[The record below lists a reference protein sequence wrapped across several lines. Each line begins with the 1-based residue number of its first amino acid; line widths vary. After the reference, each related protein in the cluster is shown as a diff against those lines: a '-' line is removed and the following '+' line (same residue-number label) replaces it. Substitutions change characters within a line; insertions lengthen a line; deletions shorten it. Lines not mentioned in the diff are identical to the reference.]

1 MISNKILKITFLISF
16 GLLVTF
22 GASKVLAERIKDV
35 AQVQGV
41 RDNQLVGYGLVVGL
55 DGTGDSTSQTIFTM
69 QSLKSMLA
77 NYGVALGANETPQV
91 KNIAAVAL
99 HATLP
104 PFAKPGQKIDVTIS
118 SIGNSKSL
126 RGGSLL
132 MTPLKG
138 ADGNIYAVAQG
149 NLTVGGFGVAG
160 ADGSKITVNI
170 PTVGRIP
177 NGAIIERSVRNPFVE
192 GNDIVLN
199 LHRRD
204 FTTAKR
210 LAETV
215 NDVLGPDNA
224 HAEDAV
230 TVRINAP
237 KDKNQR
243 VSFMSFLENL
253 TFHPGEAAAKIIV
266 NSRTGTVV
274 IGNHVKVY
282 AAAVSHGNLTVTI
295 TNTQE
300 TSQPNA
306 LSDGQTVQNNNQE
319 ISVEQENNRMFLF
332 SEGVELNQLVRAFN
346 QVGASPGDLVA
357 ILESLKQVG
366 ALSAELIVI

>member
-1 MISNKILKITFLISF
+1 MMTHKFYKITFLIAF
-16 GLLVTF
+16 CLIMLLSVSQAF
-22 GASKVLAERIKDV
+22 AERIKDV

-41 RDNQLVGYGLVVGL
+41 RDNQLVGYGLIVGL
-55 DGTGDSTSQTIFTM
+55 DGTGDSTAQTIFTM

-77 NYGVALGANETPQV
+77 NYGITLGPNETPQV

-149 NLTVGGFGVAG
+149 NLTVGGFGIAT
-160 ADGSKITVNI
+160 ADGSSVTVNI

-177 NGAIIERSVRNPFVE
+177 NGAIIERAVRNPFVE

-215 NDVLGPDNA
+215 NDILGPDNA
-224 HAEDAV
+224 YAEDAV

-237 KDKNQR
+237 KDKSQR
-243 VSFMSFLENL
+243 VGFMSFLENL
-253 TFHPGEAAAKIIV
+253 TFQPGEAAAKIII

-282 AAAVSHGNLTVTI
+282 SAAVSHGNMTVTI

-306 LSDGQTVQNNNQE
+306 LAEGDTVQNNNQE
-319 ISVEQENNRMFLF
+319 IIVEEENNRMFLF

-346 QVGASPGDLVA
+346 QVGASPSDLVA

>member
-1 MISNKILKITFLISF
+1 MFLIAF
-16 GLLVTF
+16 CLMVTL
-22 GASKVLAERIKDV
+22 GAGQAFAERIKDV

-41 RDNQLVGYGLVVGL
+41 RDNQLVGYGLIVGL

-77 NYGVALGANETPQV
+77 NYGITLGPNETPQV

-149 NLTVGGFGVAG
+149 NLTVGGFGIAT
-160 ADGSKITVNI
+160 ADGSSVTVNI

-177 NGAIIERSVRNPFVE
+177 NGAIIERAVRNPFVE

-237 KDKNQR
+237 KDKSQR

-253 TFHPGEAAAKIIV
+253 TFQPGEAAAKIII

-282 AAAVSHGNLTVTI
+282 SAAVSHGNMTVTI

-306 LSDGQTVQNNNQE
+306 LAEGETVQNNNQE
-319 ISVEQENNRMFLF
+319 IIVEQENNRMFLF

-346 QVGASPGDLVA
+346 QVGASPSDLVA

>member
-1 MISNKILKITFLISF
+1 MKLLKIVQVYVFVMF
-16 GLLVTF
+16 V
-22 GASKVLAERIKDV
+22 GAAMQASAERIKDL

-55 DGTGDSTSQTIFTM
+55 DGTGDSTTQTIFTM
-69 QSLKSMLA
+69 QSLKSMLSQ
-77 NYGVALGANETPQV
+77 YGISLGKDQNPQV
-91 KNIAAVAL
+91 KNIAAVSL

-104 PFAKPGQKIDVTIS
+104 PFAKPGQKIDVTVS

-149 NLTVGGFGVAG
+149 NLTVGGLGVDG
-160 ADGSKITVNI
+160 ADGSSIKINI

-177 NGAIIERSVRNPFVE
+177 NGAIIEREVRNPFVE

-199 LHRRD
+199 LNRRD

-210 LAETV
+210 LAETI
-215 NDVLGPDNA
+215 NDILGPDNA
-224 HAEDAV
+224 KAEDAV
-230 TVRINAP
+230 TIRVNAP
-237 KDKNQR
+237 KDKSQR

-253 TFHPGEAAAKIIV
+253 EFQPGEAPAKIII

-282 AAAVSHGNLTVTI
+282 SAAVSHGNMTVTI

-300 TSQPNA
+300 TVQPNA
-306 LSDGQTVQNNNQE
+306 LAGGQTAQNNNQE
-319 ISVEQENNRMFLF
+319 IQVKQDNNRMFLF
-332 SEGVELNQLVRAFN
+332 GEGVELNDLVRAFN
-346 QVGASPGDLVA
+346 QVGASPSDLVA

>member
-1 MISNKILKITFLISF
+1 MKMNKIVKIMF
-16 GLLVTF
+16 LVTCCIIAVL
-22 GASKVLAERIKDV
+22 GVSQALAERIKDV

-77 NYGVALGANETPQV
+77 NYGIALGANETPQV

-118 SIGNSKSL
+118 SIGNAKSL

-149 NLTVGGFGVAG
+149 NLTVGGLGVEG
-160 ADGSKITVNI
+160 ADGSKVTINV
-170 PTVGRIP
+170 PSVGRIP
-177 NGAIIERSVRNPFVE
+177 NGAIIERAVRNPFVE
-192 GNDIVLN
+192 GKDIVLN

-215 NDVLGPDNA
+215 NEVLGPDNA

-243 VSFMSFLENL
+243 VAFMSFLENL
-253 TFHPGEAAAKIIV
+253 SFQPGEAAAKIIV

-282 AAAVSHGNLTVTI
+282 AAAVSHGNMTVTI

-306 LSDGQTVQNNNQE
+306 LAGGETVQNNNQE
-319 ISVEQENNRMFLF
+319 ITVEQENNRMFLF